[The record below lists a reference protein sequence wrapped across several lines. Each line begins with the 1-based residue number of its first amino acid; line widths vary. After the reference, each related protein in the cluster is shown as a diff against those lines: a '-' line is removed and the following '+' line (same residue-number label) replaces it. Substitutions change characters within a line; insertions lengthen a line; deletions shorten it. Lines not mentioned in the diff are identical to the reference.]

1 MFRYPIRLKAELSR
15 VYTGRD
21 ESENSGRAS
30 RIYIRELVEPR
41 KFIVY
46 TCTRTHIVYTESSRT
61 ANQLPRFLEITGS
74 YYFTHV
80 VPIVFLTRR
89 TEYIVTLREIS
100 RSKIITILSNYGNQA
115 KFIVLILYVF
125 LFVYII
131 FLIRMKFVVFGY
143 FIENWDRE

>member
-100 RSKIITILSNYGNQA
+100 RSKIINHDLIKLWKPGEIYCINIICF
-115 KFIVLILYVF
+115 FIHLYNFSYSDEICRVWVF
-125 LFVYII
+125 Y
-131 FLIRMKFVVFGY
+131 
-143 FIENWDRE
+143 RELG